1 MLGIRSFWQERR
13 KKTESLAEGKQGGWK
28 RAVASMEPGAEQA
41 DSFLIVKVGIKGSV
55 WIS

>member
-1 MLGIRSFWQERR
+1 MLGIWSFWQERR

-41 DSFLIVKVGIKGSV
+41 DSFLIVKVGIKVSM